1 LSPLSRILL
10 AIILLVY
17 VFFGA
22 LYAIYTPRW
31 QAPDEPAHFNY
42 IRTIGD
48 TGTLPILASG
58 DYNQDYLNEIKAA
71 KFPASMSVDAIRY
84 ESYQPPL
91 YYLTGTLVYV
101 ATRAGGLDAQLIAL
115 RLFSVGLG
123 ALLLLVA
130 YAIAREA
137 FPDDPLVAFAATG
150 MIAAVPMHI
159 AVSASVS
166 NDTAADLV
174 LALILFLAVKRVK
187 SMVGD
192 RRYVVV
198 GGLLFGAALLT
209 KTTAYVP
216 GALVLAGAEI
226 GRLAIAKSRITRR
239 TWAIL
244 ASLFALALLISAPMF
259 IRNMLTYGIG
269 DPLGIARHDSV
280 VVGQTTTAQMIG
292 QYGLNHI
299 LFDYFAVTFKSFWA
313 QFGWMGVLIGDRLY
327 VALMLLAGAAGLGI
341 VLYAVRILRRREL
354 LTPEQHWSIGLFAA
368 LVVAAVVDYVG
379 YNFKFFQLQGRYLFP
394 AMIPIALFGVIGL
407 NEIIARDHRRVLFAL
422 LYVALLALDAASLF
436 LFIVPQLRVSN

>member
-1 LSPLSRILL
+1 MSPLSRILL
-10 AIILLVY
+10 AAIVLVY

-22 LYAIYTPRW
+22 LYAVYTPRW

-58 DYNQDYLNEIKAA
+58 DYNQKYLDDIKAA
-71 KFPASMSVDAIRY
+71 RFPASMSVDAIRY

-91 YYLTGTLVYV
+91 YYLAGALVYV
-101 ATRAGGLDAQLIAL
+101 AARPGGLDAQLLAL

-123 ALLLLVA
+123 AILLLAA
-130 YAIAREA
+130 YAIVRDV
-137 FPDDPLVAFAATG
+137 FPDDQVIALAVTG
-150 MIAAVPMHI
+150 AIAAIPMHI

-174 LALILFLAVKRVK
+174 LALILFLTVKRVK
-187 SMVGD
+187 SMVD
-192 RRYVVV
+192 DQRYVVL
-198 GGLLFGAALLT
+198 GGILFGAALLT

-216 GALVLAGAEI
+216 GALVLAGGEI
-226 GRLAIAKSRITRR
+226 GRLAIGKSKITRR
-239 TWAIL
+239 TLGIL
-244 ASLFALALLISAPMF
+244 ASLFGLALLISAPMF
-259 IRNMLTYGIG
+259 LRNMLTYGLT

-280 VVGQTTTAQMIG
+280 VVGQPTTAEMIA

-313 QFGWMGVLIGDRLY
+313 QFGWMGVLVNDRLY
-327 VALMLLAGAAGLGI
+327 VALMLLAGAAGLGF
-341 VLYAVRILRRREL
+341 VLYGIRILRHREA
-354 LTPEQHWSIGLFAA
+354 LTPVQHWSLGLFAGLA
-368 LVVAAVVDYVG
+368 AAAVVDYVG

-394 AMIPIALFGVIGL
+394 AMVPLALFGVVGL
-407 NEIIARDHRRVLFAL
+407 SEIVARDYRRVVFAL

-436 LFIVPQLRVSN
+436 LYIVPQLRVTG